1 MIARNCQV
9 WYQPSPPPATCGGG
23 LLVYHIDSTQI
34 AQHGLEL
41 DNTVNSGPI
50 HGLEVVQADGFG
62 NLDASMTGCGGPTA
76 GCSDYGDAGDPY
88 PGTTGNLAFTA
99 TSAPAAVRNADGL
112 AAGLVLDQIT
122 QLVPNGTMQFRVS
135 YPVWVV
141 RATDSAAVIQFDGIS
156 YHLFRDIL
164 AQASVHSVSVAD
176 TQFTAGGRTRQVY
189 VSWSGDRKSTRLNSS
204 HTVISYAVFCLKK
217 KKKNKKT

>member
-1 MIARNCQV
+1 
-9 WYQPSPPPATCGGG
+9 
-23 LLVYHIDSTQI
+23 
-34 AQHGLEL
+34 
-41 DNTVNSGPI
+41 
-50 HGLEVVQADGFG
+50 
-62 NLDASMTGCGGPTA
+62 
-76 GCSDYGDAGDPY
+76 
-88 PGTTGNLAFTA
+88 
-99 TSAPAAVRNADGL
+99 NADGL

-176 TQFTAGGRTRQVY
+176 TQFTAGGRTRQVF
-189 VSWSGDRKSTRLNSS
+189 VSQRLNGSSARTAAQLADLDQLGNNNGPFDLGDFLAWVQPTGAPLTAQQRARVSAAKRKGESRGSGSGDGCWSRW
-204 HTVISYAVFCLKK
+204 HWAAPGA
-217 KKKNKKT
+217 